1 MASVRL
7 PHVRVLLTRPEPQ
20 LQSWA
25 NLLTAAGAEPVLFPT
40 IEVAPPPSWED
51 LDRSLALLDSYDWLI
66 FSSTAAVN
74 YTLGR
79 CSDRASLTRLKVAA
93 VGTSTAKALADAG
106 VRVDVVPQDENQ
118 NGNGLAQALSHLPA
132 GTRLLFPQTVGG
144 RPELQEALT
153 RIGCIVDVVA
163 AAQTRAVSPLPPLP
177 QFDVATFASPSALQA
192 LIDGAGI
199 DCLTA
204 KPVVV
209 LGETTGALARK
220 LGLVPHVAAAPDAGA
235 LLVAIASAV
244 SA

>member
-1 MASVRL
+1 MASVSL

-20 LQSWA
+20 QQPWA
-25 NLLTAAGAEPVLFPT
+25 NLLIAAGAEPVLFPT
-40 IEVAPPPSWED
+40 IEVAPPPSWEG
-51 LDRSLALLDSYDWLI
+51 LDRSLAQLDSYDWLV
-66 FSSTAAVN
+66 FSSASVVN

-79 CSDRASLTRLKVAA
+79 WTDRASLARLKVAA
-93 VGTSTAKALADAG
+93 VGTSTAKALAEAG
-106 VRVDVVPQDENQ
+106 VRVDVVPADENQ
-118 NGNGLAQALSHLPA
+118 NGAGLARALSLLPA
-132 GTRLLFPQTVGG
+132 GTRLLFPQTLGG

-153 RIGCIVDVVA
+153 RVGCVVDVVA
-163 AAQTRAVSPLPPLP
+163 AAQTRAVSPLPTLP

-192 LIDGAGI
+192 LVDGVGI

-220 LGLVPHVAAAPDAGA
+220 LGLVPHVAASPDAEA
-235 LLVAIASAV
+235 LLAAIASAL